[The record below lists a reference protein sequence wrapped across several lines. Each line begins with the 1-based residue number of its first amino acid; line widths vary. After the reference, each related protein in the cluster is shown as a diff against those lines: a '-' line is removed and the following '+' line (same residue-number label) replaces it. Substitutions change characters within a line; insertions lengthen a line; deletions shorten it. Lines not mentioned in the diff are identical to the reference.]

1 MEKITAVSVEHDG
14 QSVFSHDIPVSSPD
28 LALALALQRIRFEIQ
43 TAPGKVT
50 RVWFTYASD
59 EEE

>member
-1 MEKITAVSVEHDG
+1 MEKITAVSVEHDN
-14 QSVFSHDIPVSSPD
+14 QSVFSHEIYTKTEYLS
-28 LALALALQRIRFEIQ
+28 LALAMQRIRHEIE

-59 EEE
+59 EVE